1 MLFRN
6 LRTYRLPDDFKI
18 DAQELEAALAT
29 RRARPCANQEQ
40 SHIGFAPPVGKGD
53 QAPLVHPCNDV
64 LLIRVQTD
72 SVVLPSSVVKD
83 LVSEKV
89 AEIEEAQARKVYKR
103 ERDQI
108 KDETIMTLLPRAF
121 HISKSA
127 HVLIDTASNL
137 VYCDSS
143 TASNAE
149 DMLSIIREVL
159 GSFPVRPIRTKLPAA
174 VTLTT
179 WVKDASTPE
188 GYELQS
194 DCSLVDTDKDGGMIR
209 AKNHDLADPSLLQ
222 MIADGKQVAEIR
234 VGYREKLTFMLDGN
248 LAIKGIKY
256 EDMFSES
263 VADQAG
269 EDKDAIF
276 DSNLAVI
283 SLTLREMLP
292 DMMSQLG
299 GEDIPQGI

>member
-1 MLFRN
+1 MLFKN
-6 LRTYRLPDDFKI
+6 LRTYRLPADFKI
-18 DAQELEAALAT
+18 DVQELEAALSS
-29 RRARPCANQEQ
+29 RRARPCTNQEL

-83 LVSEKV
+83 LLSEKV

-103 ERDQI
+103 ERDQL
-108 KDETIMTLLPRAF
+108 KDELILSLLPRAF
-121 HISKSA
+121 HTSKSS
-127 HVLIDTASNL
+127 HVLIDTTTNL

-143 TASNAE
+143 TANNAE

-179 WVKDASTPE
+179 WVQDSTTPD
-188 GYELQS
+188 GYQLQS
-194 DCSLVDTDKDGGMIR
+194 DCNLVDTDKDGGAIR
-209 AKNHDLADPSLLQ
+209 AKNHDLSDPSLLQ
-222 MIADGKQVAEIR
+222 MIADGKQVSAIR
-234 VGYREKLTFMLDGN
+234 VGYREQLTYMLDAN

-276 DSNLAVI
+276 DSNLTVM
-283 SLTLREMLP
+283 SLTFREMLP
-292 DMMSQLG
+292 DLMSQLG